1 MYKSI
6 NMFVVTVLLSGL
18 SGCASFMSEDEPDK
32 KIVTNTPQKLA
43 IEEIRD
49 ISIEA
54 RDELRLLAKYQQ
66 ALASQ
71 SLTEEQHRQKFYQSV
86 YIPEGFEN
94 EVDLNIQDRAGRVA
108 KAIATIAGYDF
119 DIVGTPLVTD
129 PMVSIN
135 IQNQPLNEA
144 LKELGMQTGGVIDI
158 EVYPAAKLMV
168 FKYISE

>member
-1 MYKSI
+1 MYKLI
-6 NMFVVTVLLSGL
+6 NIFVATVFL
-18 SGCASFMSEDEPDK
+18 SGCASFSGEKVSDK
-32 KIVTNTPQKLA
+32 KVVTNTPQKLA

-49 ISIEA
+49 ISVEA

-86 YIPEGFEN
+86 YVPEGFEQ
-94 EVDLNIQDRAGRVA
+94 EVDLNIQDRAARVA
-108 KAIATIAGYDF
+108 KAISTIAGYDF
-119 DIVGTPLVTD
+119 DIVGSPLTTD
-129 PMVSIN
+129 PMVNIN

-144 LKELGMQTGGVIDI
+144 LKELGMQTGGLINI

-168 FKYISE
+168 FRYVGE